1 MESTAAKT
9 TNDILLDVKDLNIR
23 FKTKKGYVNAVEHLD
38 FHVKKGER
46 LALVGESGCGK
57 SVTSLA
63 LMKLLPDTAVQRLEK
78 LCIAGMDVTN
88 YSEKQMQPLRGSRI
102 SIIFQ
107 DALSALNPVMTV
119 GKLID
124 VVFR

>member
-38 FHVKKGER
+38 FHVKKGEL

-57 SVTSLA
+57 ASPA
-63 LMKLLPDTAVQRLEK
+63 LP
-78 LCIAGMDVTN
+78 
-88 YSEKQMQPLRGSRI
+88 
-102 SIIFQ
+102 
-107 DALSALNPVMTV
+107 
-119 GKLID
+119 
-124 VVFR
+124 